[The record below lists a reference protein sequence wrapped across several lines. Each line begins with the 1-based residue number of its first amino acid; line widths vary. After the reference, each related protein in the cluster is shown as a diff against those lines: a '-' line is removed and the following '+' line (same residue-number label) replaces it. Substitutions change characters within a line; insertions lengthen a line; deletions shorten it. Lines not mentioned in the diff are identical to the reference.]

1 MLSKMQIGSRERLIA
16 MWQTLKVT
24 AKRKKSCFIQRVS
37 KIINPRY
44 AIFMAITKWRYC
56 LQGVHFN
63 VLTDHKKDK
72 RER

>member
-1 MLSKMQIGSRERLIA
+1 MQIGSRERLVIA
-16 MWQTLKVT
+16 MWQTLSDGEKEKVMFHSESF
-24 AKRKKSCFIQRVS
+24 KDNQS
-37 KIINPRY
+37 Y